1 MLFVVILTYSD
12 SVSESIK
19 EKRARLLENAKI
31 NVSEAYSK
39 MDHPLIQAFA
49 TFTENERMINQ
60 MNEKLEE
67 WYSMYFPELK
77 TGSPKSYATFVSEFG
92 NDKRAASAK
101 DLERIFDEHAKHIAK
116 VAEESMGG
124 DPEEKEYA
132 LLKSIAEEELR
143 LIELNDKI
151 LVYIKEGTER
161 LMPNITGIIDYKVAA
176 ELLSKAGSV
185 EKLALMPA
193 STIQLLGAEKAL
205 FKHLKFGS
213 KPPKYGALFKLQEIA
228 NANREDRGRIARVY
242 ATKLA
247 IAARADAF
255 SKNYIADRLNED
267 LKKALSRD
275 RKHGNQNKK

>member
-1 MLFVVILTYSD
+1 MLEGAKGA
-12 SVSESIK
+12 VSG
-19 EKRARLLENAKI
+19 
-31 NVSEAYSK
+31 AYSK
-39 MDHPLIQAFA
+39 MDHAVIEAFSVY
-49 TFTENERMINQ
+49 TENERMINL

-77 TGSPKSYATFVSEFG
+77 AGSPRSYARFVAQHGRQKGSVDRKELDEIFG
-92 NDKRAASAK
+92 ESAAEVERSA
-101 DLERIFDEHAKHIAK
+101 AN
-116 VAEESMGG
+116 SMGA
-124 DPEEKEYA
+124 DPEEKEYSI
-132 LLKSIAEEELR
+132 LKEMAENELR
-143 LIELNDKI
+143 LIGLNEK
-151 LVYIKEGTER
+151 LLEYIKETSER
-161 LMPNITGIIDYKVAA
+161 LMPNITGMIDYKIAA

-185 EKLALMPA
+185 EKLAVMPA

-213 KPPKYGALFKLQEIA
+213 KPPKYGALFKMQEIA

-267 LKKALSRD
+267 LKKALTR
-275 RKHGNQNKK
+275 RKKGKSK

>member
-1 MLFVVILTYSD
+1 M
-12 SVSESIK
+12 
-19 EKRARLLENAKI
+19 LENAKI
-31 NVSEAYSK
+31 SVSEAYSK
-39 MDHPLIQAFA
+39 MDHSLIQAFS
-49 TFTENERMINQ
+49 TYTENERMINL

-77 TGSPKSYATFVSEFG
+77 TGSPRSYAMFVIEYGKDKKAADAKRLSEIFG
-92 NDKRAASAK
+92 EGAGNVAKSAQN
-101 DLERIFDEHAKHIAK
+101 
-116 VAEESMGG
+116 SMGA

-132 LLKSIAEEELR
+132 LLKSIAEHEVQM
-143 LIELNDKI
+143 IELNEKI
-151 LVYIKEGTER
+151 LEYIKESAER
-161 LMPNITGIIDYKVAA
+161 LMPNVTAIIDYKIAA
-176 ELLSKAGSV
+176 ELLAKAGSV

-213 KPPKYGALFKLQEIA
+213 KPPKYGALFKMQDIA
-228 NANREDRGRIARVY
+228 NASREDRGRIARVY

-267 LKKALSRD
+267 LKRSLNRNK
-275 RKHGNQNKK
+275 NQGKKNKE

>member
-1 MLFVVILTYSD
+1 M
-12 SVSESIK
+12 
-19 EKRARLLENAKI
+19 LENAKI

-39 MDHPLIQAFA
+39 MDHSLIQAFS
-49 TFTENERMINQ
+49 TFTENERMINL

-77 TGSPKSYATFVSEFG
+77 TGSPRSYAMFVVEFG
-92 NDKRAASAK
+92 RDKKSATAA
-101 DLERIFDEHAKHIAK
+101 DLDKIFSDNAEVIAK
-116 VAEESMGG
+116 NAQNSMGA

-132 LLKSIAEEELR
+132 LLKSIAEHEIQM
-143 LIELNDKI
+143 IELNEKI
-151 LVYIKEGTER
+151 LEYIKESAER
-161 LMPNITGIIDYKVAA
+161 LMPNVTALIDYKIAA
-176 ELLSKAGSV
+176 ELLAKAGSV

-213 KPPKYGALFKLQEIA
+213 KPPKYGALFKMQDIA
-228 NANREDRGRIARVY
+228 NAGREDRGRIARVY

-255 SKNYIADRLNED
+255 SKNYIADRLKED
-267 LKKALSRD
+267 LKRSLNRNRNHS
-275 RKHGNQNKK
+275 KKNEG

>member
-1 MLFVVILTYSD
+1 
-12 SVSESIK
+12 
-19 EKRARLLENAKI
+19 
-31 NVSEAYSK
+31 
-39 MDHPLIQAFA
+39 MDHSVIQAFS
-49 TFTENERMINQ
+49 TFTENERMINL

-77 TGSPKSYATFVSEFG
+77 TGSPKSYATFVIEYGKEKKAADEKGLEKIFSEY
-92 NDKRAASAK
+92 
-101 DLERIFDEHAKHIAK
+101 AKHVAKIAN
-116 VAEESMGG
+116 ESMGA
-124 DPEEKEYA
+124 DPDDKEYA
-132 LLKSIAEEELR
+132 LIKRIAEQELQM
-143 LIELNDKI
+143 IELNDKI
-151 LVYIKEGTER
+151 LEYIKESAER
-161 LMPNITGIIDYKVAA
+161 LMPNVTAMIDYKVAA
-176 ELLSKAGSV
+176 ELLTKAGSV
-185 EKLALMPA
+185 EKLAMMPA

-267 LKKALSRD
+267 LKKALTR
-275 RKHGNQNKK
+275 NKKHDNNQKQ